1 MTRGVLAA
9 RVRTNMPY
17 NDPDETAPAMA
28 STHLQ
33 PEAAKHLKTL
43 QGNLKLN
50 LNQEFQ
56 GQDPTTHD
64 SKFASPKAY
73 LNLRARVHPRS
84 HRDGTGMFCRH
95 CLRELAWKPI
105 QITVRFAGHLSIGF
119 RASFG
124 EGDPLIIHTSSRAKL
139 AGSLT
144 PYILKLADQILIR
157 QLPDPKP
164 QTPLERGRGSALD
177 I

>member
-17 NDPDETAPAMA
+17 NDPDETALAMA

-33 PEAAKHLKTL
+33 PEAAQRLKIL

-50 LNQEFQ
+50 FNPEPQ
-56 GQDPTTHD
+56 GLDPTTHD

-84 HRDGTGMFCRH
+84 HRDGTGMFC
-95 CLRELAWKPI
+95 EAWKPI
-105 QITVRFAGHLSIGF
+105 QLRF
-119 RASFG
+119 
-124 EGDPLIIHTSSRAKL
+124 
-139 AGSLT
+139 GSQGTYLLVSELVLRRVI
-144 PYILKLADQILIR
+144 P
-157 QLPDPKP
+157 
-164 QTPLERGRGSALD
+164 
-177 I
+177 